1 MSQRLLV
8 LCCLLACC
16 AAASAQVADP
26 DNNSSGIYFA
36 EDASDGTWCTDATPG
51 STLTA
56 YLCLTNATDTSG
68 FIYWEGRLDISSGGQ
83 FTGFTIRG
91 DGVNASAAPEFVVS
105 YGTPLPYHA
114 SDSTVIL
121 EMDVLVQ
128 WEYTVA
134 MRWWP
139 IDSPSGTDPLPVY
152 KTVANPDTYVS
163 LGYSNGW
170 NQGTGV
176 PNWCASI
183 NDLNCLD
190 NPSAPTREI
199 SWSEIKTLYR

>member
-1 MSQRLLV
+1 MKHVFAVCTILV
-8 LCCLLACC
+8 LAG
-16 AAASAQVADP
+16 AAAAQVADP
-26 DNNSSGIYFA
+26 DDNSSGIYFA
-36 EDASDGTWCTDATPG
+36 EDASAGTWCTDAATG
-51 STLTA
+51 SILTA
-56 YLCLTNATDTSG
+56 YLCLTNATDISG
-68 FIYWEGRLDISSGGQ
+68 FIYWEGRLDISSGGS

-91 DGVNASAAPEFVVS
+91 DGTNASSAPDFMVT

-128 WEYTVA
+128 SKYTIA

-139 IDSPSGTDPLPVY
+139 ANSPSGSDPLPTY
-152 KTVANPDTYVS
+152 KTVAAPDTYVS

-183 NDLNCLD
+183 NDLNCLES
-190 NPSAPTREI
+190 PSTPVREI
-199 SWSEIKTLYR
+199 SWSEVKTLYR